1 MGRRFDPDRAHNL
14 AKGKRSVVKK
24 IWQLLP
30 VRFRDFAHLILHR
43 VNSSPALLRIL
54 GFRHRLTRRVITKQ
68 TSPIKLRLGESRY
81 FQGWL
86 STNYQVF
93 TRHYLDATKTYGQGR
108 CQYIFADNVIE
119 HLDKENGFL
128 LLNRAFKALRSGGV
142 IRITTPDLEQIT
154 RKYLDR
160 DLKALKDFQN
170 DLANHHLGIQEFPDL
185 LRVTFTAFGHH
196 KGFIYDK
203 ATLKTLLEKIGFV
216 NVSFHLPGQ
225 SDRIELRGLESRIG
239 TSDMWSQMAIEAEK
253 P

>member
-1 MGRRFDPDRAHNL
+1 
-14 AKGKRSVVKK
+14 VKK

-43 VNSSPALLRIL
+43 INSSSVLLKIL
-54 GFRHRLTRRVITKQ
+54 SFRHRLTRRFLAKQ
-68 TSPIKLRLGESRY
+68 TSLIKLRLGESRY

-93 TRHYLDATKTYGQGR
+93 TRHYLDATKSYSQEF

-119 HLDKENGFL
+119 HLDKEKGFL
-128 LLNRAFKALRSGGV
+128 FLDRAFEALCSGGV

-154 RKYLDR
+154 KKYLDR
-160 DLKALKDFQN
+160 DLKALNDFQN
-170 DLANHHLGIQEFPDL
+170 DLANHRLDIQEFPDL
-185 LRVTFTAFGHH
+185 LRITFTAFGHH

-203 ATLKTLLEKIGFV
+203 ATLKARLEKIGFV

-225 SDRIELRGLESRIG
+225 SDRIEVRGLESRIG